1 MAAASALRRRM
12 AIENCHPYVCRSQ
25 FAVRAMRSRALFLVV
40 VAGLMLAPY
49 TAQAG
54 VSVRFI
60 NPERYTDANSYGLG
74 SYRFTMT
81 LVRQYLED
89 LGRALLQP
97 GQDLTIDVLNIDLA
111 GTSQLSRSGYDLR
124 VMRDFTP
131 PSFRLRYVL
140 KQQGRPPRS
149 GEETVTDL
157 NYQAVGFASERFGYE
172 KTLLR
177 DWFRRR
183 FGSARL

>member
-1 MAAASALRRRM
+1 
-12 AIENCHPYVCRSQ
+12 
-25 FAVRAMRSRALFLVV
+25 MRSRALFLVV
-40 VAGLMLAPY
+40 VAGLMLPPY
-49 TAQAG
+49 AAQAG

-60 NPERYTDANSYGLG
+60 NPERYTDADSYGLG

-81 LVRQYLED
+81 FVHQYLED
-89 LGRALLQP
+89 LGKALLQP

-111 GTSQLSRSGYDLR
+111 GTSQLSRSGRDLR
-124 VMRDFTP
+124 VMRDFAP

-140 KQQGRPPRS
+140 KQKGRPPRS
-149 GEETVTDL
+149 GAETVTDV

-177 DWFRRR
+177 DWFRQR